1 MAYGDPSYT
10 LQATG
15 ATNTSANAAHYV
27 LGNYGGLSN
36 LAPKQVG
43 FLQVIPS
50 GNNARLHP
58 TLSASVNQGVRL
70 MSGAS
75 FYTDLP
81 PMKVSAL
88 SQLHITNETSG
99 TNASLLWALWLRNP
113 L

>member
-1 MAYGDPSYT
+1 MAYGDPNYV
-10 LQATG
+10 LLHTG
-15 ATNTSANAAHYV
+15 QTNTSANSAH
-27 LGNYGGLSN
+27 LAFGNYTGLSD
-36 LAPKQVG
+36 LANDQVG
-43 FLQVIPS
+43 FLQIIPS

-58 TLSASVNQGVRL
+58 TLSGSANQGYRL

-81 PMKVSAL
+81 PMRVASL

-113 L
+113 